1 MPDAGRS
8 DYQVVGHDFTE
19 PEINTKLTIC
29 LVFRY
34 LVIVISLGIAALA
47 TTLIKSNINLVA
59 EVLPVGGVNN
69 ELEAVMVRGRILV
82 EGEEVLHDSLALF
95 GIEVRSKLVE
105 VCKLAHVAKGGCSE
119 FGAVL
124 ILIYY
129 FVGRDLGENVSH
141 IWILF

>member
-119 FGAVL
+119 FGLVL